1 MKTSGSEL
9 ESSARIHIPHAYKVR
24 SVGYAVSLVLA
35 ILVICSV
42 ALGQEKDGAKSSVTG
57 HYEGTAK
64 GKSEEVI
71 DVVFDLTEKD
81 GSMSGMIHSTHGD
94 FRITGGHHKGEDVML
109 EFDAQGEPGTITLKL
124 NEDKLSGSWSA
135 GDDGG
140 PVDVKRAAAKEVP
153 KDAPKE
159 KS

>member
-1 MKTSGSEL
+1 MKMPGRKLEGSG
-9 ESSARIHIPHAYKVR
+9 RIRIPHAYKVR
-24 SVGYAVSLVLA
+24 SVGYAYWMVLA
-35 ILVICSV
+35 LLVISCLAV
-42 ALGQEKDGAKSSVTG
+42 GQEKDAAKSSVTG

-81 GSMSGMIHSTHGD
+81 GAMSGMIHSTHGD
-94 FRITGGHHKGEDVML
+94 FQITGGSHKGEAVML

-140 PVDVKRAAAKEVP
+140 PVDVKKMAAKEVP